1 MLTLATA
8 GFDSFNKSFLLSDA
22 SIVACHI
29 RDTAG
34 QERYKSIGISYYRD
48 ADAVLL
54 VYDISERSSF
64 ENIKEYFIPHI
75 KEYCKKDI
83 IILLLGNKADKEEK
97 RQVKTEEGINLAM
110 QENYEFKESS
120 CLHNMNVADAFE
132 YLVEKWNLLNKKKEK
147 EINNDNENNGKGNKV
162 KKRKDKKN
170 KNIKIDSKT
179 NQSSQSKG
187 GCC

>member
-1 MLTLATA
+1 MSTFMTA
-8 GFDSFNKSFLLSDA
+8 GFDSFNKSFLLSDG

-29 RDTAG
+29 QDTAG
-34 QERYKSIGISYYRD
+34 QERFKSLGISYYRD

-54 VYDISERSSF
+54 VYDISERRSF
-64 ENIKEYFIPHI
+64 ENIKKYFIPHI

-162 KKRKDKKN
+162 KKSKNKKN